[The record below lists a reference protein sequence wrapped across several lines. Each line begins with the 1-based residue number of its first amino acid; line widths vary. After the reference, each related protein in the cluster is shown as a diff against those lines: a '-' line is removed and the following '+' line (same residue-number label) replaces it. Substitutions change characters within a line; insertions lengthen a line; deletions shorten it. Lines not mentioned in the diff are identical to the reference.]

1 VSCRAPLPYD
11 RLVDYWSTDLAVED
25 NDAIEAHLFRCESC
39 TAVAERLGV
48 LVQAFRT
55 QIPMVVLP
63 SDVVALRE
71 RGLTV
76 VDNVFMPG
84 VRSPVAFEPG
94 TDLLVHHLGGLD
106 LSDAQRV
113 EVSVRSESAGPISV
127 ELFAPFDRERG
138 EVLIACQRHFSA
150 LPPDIVF
157 DVRVHR
163 GSALPTVTTY
173 LVPHVWG

>member
-1 VSCRAPLPYD
+1 VSCSSPLPYD
-11 RLVDYWSTDLAVED
+11 RLVDYWSTDLTAEETD
-25 NDAIEAHLFRCESC
+25 EIEAHLFRCESC
-39 TAVAERLGV
+39 TAAAERV
-48 LVQAFRT
+48 SMLVQAVRT
-55 QIPMVVLP
+55 QIPTVVSP

-71 RGLTV
+71 RGIGV

-84 VRSPVAFEPG
+84 VRSPVAFVPG
-94 TDLLVHHLGGLD
+94 TDLLVHHLAGLD
-106 LSDAQRV
+106 LTDAQRV
-113 EVSVRSESAGPISV
+113 EVRVRSESAGPISE

-150 LPPDIVF
+150 LPSDIAF

-163 GSALPTVTTY
+163 GSAAPTVATY